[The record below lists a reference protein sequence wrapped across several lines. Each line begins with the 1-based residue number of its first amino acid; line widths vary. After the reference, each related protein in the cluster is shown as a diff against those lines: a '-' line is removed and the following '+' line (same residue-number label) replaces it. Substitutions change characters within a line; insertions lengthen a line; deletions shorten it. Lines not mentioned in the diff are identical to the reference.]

1 MKTIKKSE
9 NKDIMTMDMV
19 AEYLHLSKSTIY
31 KWVMWN
37 KIPCTKLGRRNRFVK
52 KDIDQWIQNGGA
64 FIMEDIPQ
72 FPKSLKFNN

>member
-1 MKTIKKSE
+1 MKTFKNLE

-19 AEYLHLSKSTIY
+19 AEYLNLSKSTIY
-31 KWVMWN
+31 KWVMWK
-37 KIPCTKLGRRNRFVK
+37 KIPCTRIGRRNRFIK
-52 KDIDQWIQNGGA
+52 KDIDQWIQNGEA